1 MADNKEQSKLNIYQ
15 KLQKVRFELSQ
26 IDLKKSGKA
35 VAKDGTLRYE
45 YFELGDFMPHITKLC
60 FENRLTPKFNF
71 SLENAILSIVDNDD
85 PEINLTFEMPVQVPS
100 ILMCNEMQNIG
111 GAKTFAKRYLYFDA
125 FEINETETLDGSEPD
140 QELVE
145 GNKKI
150 DKAAVTVIKKIL
162 KETEADETKF
172 LEWVGASKVEEIKNK
187 HLGICMKKLREK
199 QKERADQLENKEK
212 YTEQNKEKE
221 KENIIPEYLDF

>member
-1 MADNKEQSKLNIYQ
+1 MANEQPKLNIYQ

-35 VAKDGTLRYE
+35 VTKDGILRYE

-60 FENRLTPKFNF
+60 FEHGLTPKFNF

-85 PEINLTFEMPVQVPS
+85 PESNLSFEMPVKIPS
-100 ILMCNEMQNIG
+100 ILMCNDMQNIG

-140 QELVE
+140 QEAIE

-150 DKAAVTVIKKIL
+150 DKAAVMVIKKIL
-162 KETEADETKF
+162 KETGADEAKF
-172 LEWVGASKVEEIKNK
+172 LEWIGAPKVEDIKNK
-187 HLGICMKKLREK
+187 NLGICMKKLREK
-199 QKERADQLENKEK
+199 EKEVQLENKEK
-212 YTEQNKEKE
+212 SIQQNEEKE
-221 KENIIPEYLDF
+221 IIPSNIDF

>member
-1 MADNKEQSKLNIYQ
+1 MAENKEQPKLNIYQ

-60 FENRLTPKFNF
+60 FENGLTPKFNF
-71 SLENAILSIVDNDD
+71 SLENATLSIVDNDNS
-85 PEINLTFEMPVQVPS
+85 EVNLSFEMPVKIPS
-100 ILMCNEMQNIG
+100 ILMCNDMQNIG

-125 FEINETETLDGSEPD
+125 FEINETETIDGSEPD
-140 QELVE
+140 PELVE

-150 DKAAVTVIKKIL
+150 DKAAVMVIKKIL
-162 KETEADETKF
+162 KETEADEVKF
-172 LEWVGASKVEEIKNK
+172 LEWVGASKVEDIKNK

-199 QKERADQLENKEK
+199 QKEKADQLESKEK
-212 YTEQNKEKE
+212 YTQKDKEE
-221 KENIIPEYLDF
+221 EETIPKYLDF